1 MSRSKAEKDHL
12 SRIADMGCVICGG
25 FAEIHHIRHGQGM
38 GQRSSDFD
46 AIGLCHAH
54 HRTGG
59 YGVALHMGQ
68 EAFERNFG
76 TEVELLA
83 TVRNELGITTTG
95 EENA

>member
-1 MSRSKAEKDHL
+1 MSRSPAEKRHL
-12 SRIADMGCVICGG
+12 SRVAGLGCIICGG
-25 FAEIHHIRHGQGM
+25 PAEIHHIRHGQGM

-46 AIGLCHAH
+46 AIGLCPPH

-59 YGVALHMGQ
+59 HGVALHMGQ

-83 TVRNELGITTTG
+83 QVRAELGIS
-95 EENA
+95 EIQ